1 VLIFVICRQ
10 LWLSAPSICLLG
22 RLPHSEMLPGRTI
35 CKSLPSVKQLTICGL
50 PPGAFSGGDLAAPT
64 NALELLMDFSIRHC
78 IGRALVGAAVLPLS
92 ACFSFD
98 AKPFELDIPAA
109 QLRIGA
115 QMTSGLG
122 LVAPETPP
130 SLEAADQSVA
140 QAQPET
146 QLIPDQL
153 VSAAGAE
160 RPPGEWNADIG
171 DDAFAD
177 VDRVVVSG
185 GREASRRV
193 PDYSPDETASLICL
207 MQKIGFDDGNA
218 RKAHAATLVARDMR
232 VAMTAGRATK
242 AEIETAERRRE
253 DAVQSALSPLPIV
266 DIFFSPIVRKRDL
279 PQPSYKGVNLESI
292 TSVSIFENGREVTV
306 VSGVA
311 RNTGKS
317 RMEMPPLTLEALD
330 RWDFVLSGQSSLLPF
345 QYLAPGE
352 ARSFDIRLLNPPR
365 NTIDVYVHFAPPFRY
380 RWPRDC
386 AFFDSARSTSDGL
399 LGELP
404 ASQSRSVWE
413 IIDDQLDAYTLAK
426 TPDLAEGAAANTYSA
441 TELNSLT
448 RYFRREAAWAW
459 DCRESTKPECAGA
472 DQRLQWRDMFAIA
485 EAADEA
491 WDAVQAFK
499 AVEKAQSETSLTA
512 PAVADADRVR
522 RDAIRSLSGLG
533 EVALRRA
540 GSSVPDIVVEVTA
553 SRMKLDQA
561 GLYLEVAGRMN
572 NGASEARRVD
582 ALLIALVDRFGLPL
596 SSVTVDATTLLPA
609 GGGEEFLQR
618 IPVRRGGSQPA
629 LSTKTAGVIGRA
641 PPEDIPWQIRVGAM
655 GRTTADNGQPSDRG
669 QPSDSSQIR
678 SDE

>member
-1 VLIFVICRQ
+1 
-10 LWLSAPSICLLG
+10 
-22 RLPHSEMLPGRTI
+22 ML
-35 CKSLPSVKQLTICGL
+35 
-50 PPGAFSGGDLAAPT
+50 
-64 NALELLMDFSIRHC
+64 
-78 IGRALVGAAVLPLS
+78 
-92 ACFSFD
+92 
-98 AKPFELDIPAA
+98 
-109 QLRIGA
+109 
-115 QMTSGLG
+115 
-122 LVAPETPP
+122 
-130 SLEAADQSVA
+130 
-140 QAQPET
+140 
-146 QLIPDQL
+146 DQL
-153 VSAAGAE
+153 VSAVSAE
-160 RPPGEWNADIG
+160 GPPGEGNAHTG
-171 DDAFAD
+171 DHAFAG
-177 VDRVVVSG
+177 VDRVVVTG
-185 GREASRRV
+185 RREASRRV

-232 VAMTAGRATK
+232 VAMMAGRATP

-279 PQPSYKGVNLESI
+279 PQPSYKGVALENI
-292 TSVSIFENGREVTV
+292 TFVSVFENEREVMV
-306 VSGVA
+306 VSGAA
-311 RNTGKS
+311 RNTGKN

-345 QYLAPGE
+345 QYLEPGE

-365 NTIDVYVHFAPPFRY
+365 NTSDVYVHFAPPFRY

-386 AFFDSARSTSDGL
+386 AFFDLARSTSDGL

-404 ASQSRSVWE
+404 ASQSKSVWE

-426 TPDLAEGAAANTYSA
+426 APELAEGAAANTYSA

-459 DCRESTKPECAGA
+459 DCRESAKSECAGA

-499 AVEKAQSETSLTA
+499 ALEGAQAEKALTS
-512 PAVADADRVR
+512 PAVADADTVR
-522 RDAIRSLSGLG
+522 RHAIRTLSALG

-540 GSSVPDIVVEVTA
+540 GSSVPDVVVEVTA
-553 SRMKLDQA
+553 SRMKLDSA
-561 GLYLEVAGRMN
+561 GLYLEVAGRIS
-572 NGASEARRVD
+572 NGASEARHVD
-582 ALLIALVDRFGLPL
+582 ALMIALVDRFGLPL
-596 SSVTVDATTLLPA
+596 SSVTVDAKTLLPA
-609 GGGEEFLQR
+609 GAGQEFLQI
-618 IPVRRGGSQPA
+618 IPVLRGGSQPA

-655 GRTTADNGQPSDRG
+655 GRTNAGNSQPA
-669 QPSDSSQIR
+669 DSSQFQ
-678 SDE
+678 SEE

>member
-1 VLIFVICRQ
+1 MEFFIRQ
-10 LWLSAPSICLLG
+10 
-22 RLPHSEMLPGRTI
+22 
-35 CKSLPSVKQLTICGL
+35 
-50 PPGAFSGGDLAAPT
+50 
-64 NALELLMDFSIRHC
+64 C
-78 IGRALVGAAVLPLS
+78 IGRALIGAAVLPLS

-98 AKPFELDIPAA
+98 AKPFTLDIPAG
-109 QLRIGA
+109 QLRMSGE
-115 QMTSGLG
+115 MTSGLS
-122 LVAPETPP
+122 LVAPETPVP
-130 SLEAADQSVA
+130 PETADHGVA
-140 QAQPET
+140 PAQPEEPPM
-146 QLIPDQL
+146 PDQL
-153 VSAAGAE
+153 VSAVSAE
-160 RPPGEWNADIG
+160 GPPGGGHAHIG
-171 DDAFAD
+171 DHAFAE
-177 VDRVVVSG
+177 VDRVVVTG
-185 GREASRRV
+185 RREASRRV
-193 PDYSPDETASLICL
+193 PDYSSDETASLICL

-232 VAMTAGRATK
+232 VAMMAGRATP

-279 PQPSYKGVNLESI
+279 PQPSYKGVALENI
-292 TSVSIFENGREVTV
+292 TFVSVFENEREVMV
-306 VSGVA
+306 VSGAA
-311 RNTGKS
+311 RNTGKN

-345 QYLAPGE
+345 QYLEPGE

-365 NTIDVYVHFAPPFRY
+365 NTSDVYVHFAPPFRY

-386 AFFDSARSTSDGL
+386 AFFDLARSTSDGL

-404 ASQSRSVWE
+404 AAQSKSVWE

-426 TPDLAEGAAANTYSA
+426 APELAEGAAANTYSA

-459 DCRESTKPECAGA
+459 DCRESAKSECAGA

-491 WDAVQAFK
+491 WDAVQAFN
-499 AVEKAQSETSLTA
+499 AIERAQSEKALSSQ
-512 PAVADADRVR
+512 AVADADKVR
-522 RDAIRSLSGLG
+522 RHAIRALSALG

-540 GSSVPDIVVEVTA
+540 GSSVPDVVVEVTA
-553 SRMKLDQA
+553 SRMKLDSA
-561 GLYLEVAGRMN
+561 GLYLEVAGRIS

-582 ALLIALVDRFGLPL
+582 ALMIALVDRFGLPL
-596 SSVTVDATTLLPA
+596 SSVTVDAKTLLPA
-609 GGGEEFLQR
+609 GAGQEFLQI
-618 IPVRRGGSQPA
+618 IPVLRGGSRPA

-655 GRTTADNGQPSDRG
+655 SQTNAGNIQPA
-669 QPSDSSQIR
+669 DSSQFQ
-678 SDE
+678 SEE

>member
-1 VLIFVICRQ
+1 MECFFRQ
-10 LWLSAPSICLLG
+10 W
-22 RLPHSEMLPGRTI
+22 
-35 CKSLPSVKQLTICGL
+35 
-50 PPGAFSGGDLAAPT
+50 
-64 NALELLMDFSIRHC
+64 
-78 IGRALVGAAVLPLS
+78 IGRVLVGAAVLPLS

-98 AKPFELDIPAA
+98 AKPFTLDIPAE
-109 QLRIGA
+109 QLRISGE
-115 QMTSGLG
+115 MTSGMG
-122 LVAPETPP
+122 LLAAEMPLPPETG
-130 SLEAADQSVA
+130 DHSVA
-140 QAQPET
+140 QAQPEKP
-146 QLIPDQL
+146 LMPDQL
-153 VSAAGAE
+153 VSAASAE
-160 RPPGEWNADIG
+160 GPPGEGNAQVRG
-171 DDAFAD
+171 DASAEG
-177 VDRVVVSG
+177 DRVVVTG
-185 GREASRRV
+185 RREASRRV

-207 MQKIGFDDGNA
+207 MQNIGFDDGNA

-232 VAMTAGRATK
+232 VAMTAGRATQ

-266 DIFFSPIVRKRDL
+266 DIFFSQIVRKRDL
-279 PQPSYKGVNLESI
+279 PQPSYKGVALENI
-292 TSVSIFENGREVTV
+292 TFVSVLENGREVTV
-306 VSGVA
+306 VSGAA
-311 RNTGKS
+311 RNTGKN

-330 RWDFVLSGQSSLLPF
+330 GGDFVLSGQSSLLPF
-345 QYLAPGE
+345 QYLEPGE

-365 NTIDVYVHFAPPFRY
+365 NTSDVYVHFAPPFRY

-404 ASQSRSVWE
+404 ASQSKSVWQ

-499 AVEKAQSETSLTA
+499 AIEKAQSGEALTSLA
-512 PAVADADRVR
+512 LADADKVR
-522 RDAIRSLSGLG
+522 RNAIRALSALG

-540 GSSVPDIVVEVTA
+540 GSSVPDVVVEVTT
-553 SRMKLDQA
+553 SRMKLDSA
-561 GLYLEVAGRMN
+561 GLYLEVAGRIK

-582 ALLIALVDRFGLPL
+582 ALLIALINRFGLPL
-596 SSVTVDATTLLPA
+596 SSVTVDAKTLLPA
-609 GGGEEFLQR
+609 GGGQDFLQR
-618 IPVRRGGSQPA
+618 IPVRRGGSQTA
-629 LSTKTAGVIGRA
+629 LSTKTTGVIGRA

-655 GRTTADNGQPSDRG
+655 GLTNAGNT
-669 QPSDSSQIR
+669 QPSDSSQFR
-678 SDE
+678 SEE